1 MMISSFRFSLKYL
14 IIWVTILASSIVG
27 AMALGMNGEGVG
39 TDGPLTGNQAFFIVN
54 AIHALVLSII
64 AARSSIRGW
73 KLAFLIWAT
82 LFFGQSFF
90 LLMEAWY
97 FIESLN
103 LSLNFLIQGALHV
116 FIVAVFTS
124 VVAAAMW
131 KTPSKSNIE
140 APVSNISF
148 RLGIIAVLY
157 VISYFLA
164 GKFIAW
170 ANPSVQEYYSFGA
183 NISLIPLLSFQL
195 LRGAL
200 WGLLAFF
207 LSKSLYGS
215 LRIRAFIIGLA
226 FSILATAQLL
236 YPSTFM
242 PWSVRLPHMI
252 EVGISNFCFGFLAG
266 IVLQIKSLNLR
277 AINRPKRPS

>member
-1 MMISSFRFSLKYL
+1 MISASFKFGLKYL
-14 IIWVTILASSIVG
+14 IIWITILASSIIG

-39 TDGPLTGNQAFFIVN
+39 NDGPLTGNQAFLIVN
-54 AIHALVLSII
+54 AIHALVLSTI

-73 KLAFLIWAT
+73 KLALLIWAT

-103 LSLNFLIQGALHV
+103 LSLDFLIQGAMHV

-124 VVAAAMW
+124 LVAAVMW
-131 KTPSKSNIE
+131 KNPPKSNAE
-140 APVSNISF
+140 TSVSHIPF

-170 ANPSVQEYYSFGA
+170 ANPSVQEYYSFGE

-195 LRGAL
+195 LRGGL
-200 WGLLAFF
+200 WGLLALF
-207 LSKSLYGS
+207 LSQSLYGS
-215 LRIRAFIIGLA
+215 LMSRAFIVGFT

-236 YPSTFM
+236 YPSAFM

-252 EVGISNFCFGFLAG
+252 EVGISNFCFGFIAG
-266 IVLQIKSLNLR
+266 IVLQIKSLST
-277 AINRPKRPS
+277 AV